1 MNNFN
6 FYFCSNCGFHSSV
19 GKCML
24 YGHKVSNDDFCN
36 RHIPNDS
43 LQACDRCG
51 RLLTQPIRVE
61 EGDRIKIYCRECY
74 NTIK

>member
-1 MNNFN
+1 
-6 FYFCSNCGFHSSV
+6 
-19 GKCML
+19 ML

-51 RLLTQPIRVE
+51 WLLTQPIIVE
-61 EGDRIKIYCRECY
+61 EGNRIKIYCRECY